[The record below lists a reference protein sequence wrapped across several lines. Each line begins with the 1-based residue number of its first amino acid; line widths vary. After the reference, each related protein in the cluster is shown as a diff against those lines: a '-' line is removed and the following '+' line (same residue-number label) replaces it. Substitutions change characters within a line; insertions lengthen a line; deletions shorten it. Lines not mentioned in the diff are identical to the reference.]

1 MGEERRRRGRFQRGR
16 HCPRRVA
23 GLYPSSSRGCPST
36 SKPGVDP
43 LTGCVVDRSSTFHGG
58 GSQDSSSPF
67 AGNRAIRRLP
77 RHWLGGLESRH
88 RPVPTFP
95 RQPEW
100 GVDLLGSATGSHGS
114 RRAVRSRSHQILRPR
129 TGTIFPSG
137 PRGARASCGPPE
149 GHSLSVGSAGASP
162 GTNVQSDAH
171 LRTVVASAQNDERRW
186 VARNHFLH
194 LAFAV

>member
-1 MGEERRRRGRFQRGR
+1 MSLDSCKPSARPVTHTRTSS
-16 HCPRRVA
+16 CAPA
-23 GLYPSSSRGCPST
+23 YPS
-36 SKPGVDP
+36 
-43 LTGCVVDRSSTFHGG
+43 FHRG

-186 VARNHFLH
+186 VARNHFLR